1 MEEVGIFDFLLTLV
15 ARLVVVLAGD
25 NHDHAGPIIENT
37 NEHSITSLFN
47 SGIGAAIDV

>member
-37 NEHSITSLFN
+37 KELSTSLLT
-47 SGIGAAIDV
+47 SGSGAANDE